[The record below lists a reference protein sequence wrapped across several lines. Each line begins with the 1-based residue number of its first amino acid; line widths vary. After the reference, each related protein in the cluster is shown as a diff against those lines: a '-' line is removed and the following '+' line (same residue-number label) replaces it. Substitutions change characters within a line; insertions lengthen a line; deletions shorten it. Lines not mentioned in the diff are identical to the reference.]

1 MQPFRFLLY
10 CLSSVAGFYG
20 LVLGGGPVIASC
32 VGGRFND
39 VFTDETLFR
48 HAVIFLLALILL
60 ILIHV
65 GHRLV
70 GAFSVSLPK
79 KPETSDLA
87 KKSEV

>member
-32 VGGRFND
+32 VSGRFDELFND
-39 VFTDETLFR
+39 GALFR
-48 HAVIFLLALILL
+48 RSVIFLLSLILL
-60 ILIHV
+60 ILVHV
-65 GHRLV
+65 GYRLV

-79 KPETSDLA
+79 KPESSEPVR
-87 KKSEV
+87 KSEV